1 FFPIGTSPHPPPANI
16 IISHYHDRPLN
27 SSVPQARQAFLDQTL
42 PQSDS
47 LIPSIDCEMINMPA
61 SAIMAAQRHTYERR
75 SIACDPTQ
83 SRIPGK
89 KPRNACFVIAFRNLE
104 PLNSLP

>member
-1 FFPIGTSPHPPPANI
+1 M
-16 IISHYHDRPLN
+16 
-27 SSVPQARQAFLDQTL
+27 
-42 PQSDS
+42 
-47 LIPSIDCEMINMPA
+47 IPRIDCEMINMPA
-61 SAIMAAQRHTYERR
+61 PAIMAAQRHTYDRR
-75 SIACDPTQ
+75 SIGCDPTQ